1 MVEQALLNRISPGF
15 DPLLGLQ
22 IMKTCKHY
30 EIEGIKGLCVFCKA
44 NRKAAYDL
52 TGSHDPE
59 EQKAYWD
66 RVGEHLENIRKE
78 RFLQKLAGKV
88 RNG

>member
-1 MVEQALLNRISPGF
+1 
-15 DPLLGLQ
+15 
-22 IMKTCKHY
+22 MKTCKHY

-59 EQKAYWD
+59 EQKQYWKD
-66 RVGEHLENIRKE
+66 VGEHLQEIRRHK
-78 RFLQKLAGKV
+78 FKQKLQGH
-88 RNG
+88 